1 MRGDIA
7 DHRAKSRAREVARA
21 CGRGT
26 ANNRHQGSAGHPSI
40 SREPRICSTPAM
52 LTSDEEIEMEY
63 RGKRYTIVQGVD
75 ANSWR
80 WTVYIDEKNVKSG
93 AATTRDSATTNA
105 IWAIDRVLAPKKP
118 KLKSPND
125 VS

>member
-1 MRGDIA
+1 
-7 DHRAKSRAREVARA
+7 
-21 CGRGT
+21 
-26 ANNRHQGSAGHPSI
+26 
-40 SREPRICSTPAM
+40 M
-52 LTSDEEIEMEY
+52 LTLDEEIEMEY

-80 WTVYIDEKNVKSG
+80 WTVYIDEKTVKSG
-93 AATTRDSATTNA
+93 AANTRESATTNA